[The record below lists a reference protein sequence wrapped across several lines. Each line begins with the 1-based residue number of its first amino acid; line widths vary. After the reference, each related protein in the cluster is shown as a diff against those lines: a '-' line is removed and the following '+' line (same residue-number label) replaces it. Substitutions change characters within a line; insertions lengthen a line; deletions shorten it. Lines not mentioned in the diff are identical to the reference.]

1 MLRLRVQ
8 DEIKVAMKAGDKP
21 RLAVLRL
28 LSAAVKQREVDER
41 IELDDTQMLAV
52 LEKMVKQ
59 RRESIDQYTKGGRA
73 DLAEQ
78 EEFEIGIL
86 RDFMPELLSAEAV
99 DAIIAEVLTEVGAAS
114 MKDMGKVMGPLKAK
128 LQGRADM
135 GQVSAQVKA
144 KLSG

>member
-1 MLRLRVQ
+1 MLRVRVQ
-8 DEIKVAMKAGDKP
+8 DEIKAAMKGGDKR

-28 LSAAVKQREVDER
+28 LSAAAKQREVDER
-41 IELDDTQMLAV
+41 IELDDSQMLAV

-59 RRESIDQYTKGGRA
+59 RRESVEQYTKGGRA

-78 EEFEIGIL
+78 EEYEIGIL
-86 RDFMPELLSAEAV
+86 RAFMPELLSAGAV
-99 DAIIAEVLTEVGAAS
+99 DAIIAEVIAESGAAS
-114 MKDMGKVMGPLKAK
+114 MKDMGKIMGSLKAK

-135 GQVSAQVKA
+135 AQVSAQVKA

>member
-86 RDFMPELLSAEAV
+86 REFMPELLSAEAV